1 MVAGGTNCGGPDGVE
16 IGGASGAALARTLL
30 DPGKMMKGFARF
42 QQFFLMYAK
51 LIMGLSDSNAR
62 VSEVTP

>member
-1 MVAGGTNCGGPDGVE
+1 MKTLNNE
-16 IGGASGAALARTLL
+16 SLAKV
-30 DPGKMMKGFARF
+30 DAMF